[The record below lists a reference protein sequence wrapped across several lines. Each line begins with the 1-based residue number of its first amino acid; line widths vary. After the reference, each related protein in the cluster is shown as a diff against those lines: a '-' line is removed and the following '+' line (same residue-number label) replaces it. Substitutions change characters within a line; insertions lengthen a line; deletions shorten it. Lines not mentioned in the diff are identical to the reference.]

1 MDFVLNDKSEMFMY
15 SNEEEYNAHFIRKS
29 QIRHFYKWLTKTYV
43 LVSRKQP
50 LNLCLVLSFTDNQF
64 V

>member
-1 MDFVLNDKSEMFMY
+1 MDFVLNDKSEIFMY
-15 SNEEEYNAHFIRKS
+15 SNEEEYNAIRGL
-29 QIRHFYKWLTKTYV
+29 QNHII
-43 LVSRKQP
+43 SRKQL